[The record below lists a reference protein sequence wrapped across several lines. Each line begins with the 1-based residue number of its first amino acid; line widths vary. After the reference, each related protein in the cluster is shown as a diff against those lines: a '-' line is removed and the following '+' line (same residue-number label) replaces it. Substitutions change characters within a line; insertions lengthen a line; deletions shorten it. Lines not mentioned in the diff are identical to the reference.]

1 MSFRGAAKKPSEG
14 DFINGIT
21 ARPDIR
27 LFLIYGPDESMAADM
42 AAQMAAKLGADAER
56 IDLDSDKIRSDPAL
70 LTDEACSLSLFGGAR
85 YIRLNMRRE
94 EGQPAFENLLNAAN
108 GGCPVIAIAGDLK
121 KTSKLLKLAEAS
133 KLAATFICY
142 LPDEGSAATAIMS
155 LASTMGL
162 KLERALALRIARYT
176 GQDRKLAA
184 LEVEKL
190 ALYYDA
196 APDRPATVEIA
207 AFEALSAETGE
218 ENVQALV
225 NQVMSGNLK
234 KLGAEIT
241 TSRQMG
247 VDAIR
252 VVRAMQRRVVTLA
265 GLRAQ
270 VDGNASP
277 ADVVSKTR
285 SIFWKERGD
294 FTDQLG
300 RWQSSRLAGLNGHL
314 LDIEQRLMSMKAEAG
329 VVILEQEL
337 TKIARAAARAR

>member
-1 MSFRGAAKKPSEG
+1 MNNWAASKKPTES
-14 DFINGIT
+14 DFIGSIT
-21 ARPDIR
+21 TQPNIR
-27 LFLIYGPDESMAADM
+27 LFLIYGPDESTVADM
-42 AAQMAAKLGADAER
+42 AAQMAAKLGPDAER
-56 IDLDSDKIRSDPAL
+56 IDLDSDKIRNDPAL
-70 LTDEACSLSLFGGAR
+70 LADEACSLSLFGSAR

-94 EGQPAFENLLNAAN
+94 EGHAAFENLLNAAH
-108 GGCPVIAIAGDLK
+108 GGCPVIATAGDIK
-121 KTSKLLKLAEAS
+121 KTSKLIKLADAS
-133 KLAATFICY
+133 KLATTFICY
-142 LPDEGSAATAIMS
+142 VPEEGNAASAIMA
-155 LASTMGL
+155 LAGTMGL
-162 KLERALALRIARYT
+162 RLERALALRIARYT

-184 LEVEKL
+184 LEIEKL

-196 APDRPATVEIA
+196 EPGRPATVEAA

-218 ENVQALV
+218 ENVQDLV

-234 KLGAEIT
+234 KLGPEIT
-241 TSRQMG
+241 LSRQMG

-252 VVRAMQRRVVTLA
+252 IVRAMQRRAVTLA

-270 VDGNASP
+270 VNANNSP
-277 ADVVSKTR
+277 AEVVAKTR

-314 LDIEQRLMSMKAEAG
+314 LDIEQRLMRVKADIG